1 MEVPHATPPQT
12 PIEPHEGRFSERV
25 KPIGEYQRLPFY
37 RKPYAILG
45 MPDDTGVKMNN
56 GRPGANEGP
65 SAIRR
70 VLSTMGVKKPWTTV
84 WPMVYDAGDVLPAG
98 DDLDETHRRVSA
110 ASEAIVKAGFF
121 PIGLGG
127 GHDLTF
133 AFVRGVIAGLPEE
146 DKPHCGIY
154 LDAHLDVRET
164 KGSGMPFRRLVE
176 ECGVDSLTI
185 AGYERKFNSDAH
197 FQWFLEHGGNV
208 FDFDRPGLMIESAE
222 ESEEDEE
229 WPPYFASLDL
239 DAIDVS
245 QAPGVSA
252 ANPCGVLAQTAK
264 GWIRDNLDSSA
275 LRCFDIMEL
284 SPPHDDQDRTA
295 RLAAYLFLEALEVID
310 PGKP

>member
-1 MEVPHATPPQT
+1 MEIPHATPPRT
-12 PIEPHEGRFSERV
+12 PIEPHAGRFSSTV
-25 KPIGEYQRLPFY
+25 KPISKY
-37 RKPYAILG
+37 KPDPDGRRAVAILG
-45 MPDDTGVKMNN
+45 MPDDTGVKLNN
-56 GRPGANEGP
+56 GRPGAKEGP
-65 SAIRR
+65 AAIRR
-70 VLSTMGVKKPWTTV
+70 ALARMGVDTPAKRPW
-84 WPMVYDAGDVLPAG
+84 PLVYDAGDVLPAG

-146 DKPHCGIY
+146 GKPRCGIY

-176 ECGVDSLTI
+176 DCGIDSLTI
-185 AGYERKFNSDAH
+185 AGFERKFNSDAH

-208 FDFDRPGLMIESAE
+208 YDFDRPGLMIESVE

-229 WPPYFASLDL
+229 QPPYFASLDL

-252 ANPCGVLAQTAK
+252 ANPCGVLAQTARR
-264 GWIRDNLDSSA
+264 WIRDNLRSPS